1 MERNAFMKW
10 EEAAD
15 ALIKRMPVDSRRKVK
30 SRAEA
35 AALKAGKNIV
45 TMADVEDFC
54 KASTGSV
61 SHESIG
67 FRLDACSGNGVCS
80 NRAHGTGNDTI
91 NQLFEKIRDL
101 LEKEDLGDFLKK
113 PVNGP
118 LRPHHVFRVSLSDC
132 PNACSQPQIKD
143 IGILAAAVPM
153 LTEKACILC
162 GSCENAC
169 RESAVCVDTE
179 REIPVIDKERCISCG
194 SCITVCPTGAIA
206 AEVCGY
212 RVMIGGKLGRHP
224 RLANELQGIHDVETV
239 LFIIKWCVDVYR
251 VKSRRGKRF
260 AEIVAQEK
268 KSILSNLEQAL
279 QKNNTKKRR

>member
-1 MERNAFMKW
+1 MKW

-15 ALIKRMPVDSRRKVK
+15 EAIKRMPVASRRKVK
-30 SRAEA
+30 SRAET

-54 KASTGSV
+54 KTSIDSI
-61 SHESIG
+61 SHESAG
-67 FRLDACSGNGVCS
+67 FRLDACSGSGVCP
-80 NRAHGTGNDTI
+80 NRAHGTGNDASR
-91 NQLFEKIRDL
+91 QLFEKIRDL
-101 LEKEDLGDFLKK
+101 LEKEDLGNFLKK
-113 PVNGP
+113 QVNGP
-118 LRPHHVFRVSLSDC
+118 LRPHHAFRVSLSDC

-143 IGILAAAVPM
+143 IGIFAAAEPAI
-153 LTEKACILC
+153 TQKACIMC

-179 REIPVIDKERCISCG
+179 RKIPVIDKERCISCG
-194 SCITVCPTGAIA
+194 SCIMVCPTGAIG
-206 AEVCGY
+206 AEVSGY

-224 RLANELQGIHDVETV
+224 RLADELQGIHDIETV

-251 VKSRRGKRF
+251 EKSRRGKRF

-268 KSILSNLEQAL
+268 KFILSNLEQAL
-279 QKNNTKKRR
+279 QNKK